1 MLKDRLQLLA
11 DNGDELAIQGVVKVK
26 EWEESPSDDLSSTTG
41 DTYPGNYSYG
51 ATRAIYL

>member
-1 MLKDRLQLLA
+1 MLKDRLQLS